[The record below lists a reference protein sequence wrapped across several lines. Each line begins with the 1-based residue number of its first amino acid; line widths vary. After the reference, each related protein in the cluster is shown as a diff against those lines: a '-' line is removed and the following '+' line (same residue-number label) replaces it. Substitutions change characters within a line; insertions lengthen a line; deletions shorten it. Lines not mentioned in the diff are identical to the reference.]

1 MRYFLLLIAVGFI
14 YGNLNAQTYPFL
26 GSKVYGGD
34 KGEECHHMLK
44 FNENKLLLIGE
55 STSGVSGNK
64 TVQRCDSLGTRTDIW
79 VVMVNTQFD
88 ILWQLSLGG
97 DLNDQDATAI
107 NVGNGNILIA
117 FTSESDSTCNR
128 TTPKKGGRDILL
140 YLVDSL
146 GSIIWEKNF
155 GTIQNCN
162 GVHLTKLTDGNVIL
176 LTSTSAGIG
185 NDKTGFSH
193 GFNDVWLVKFQPNGN
208 IIFDKTY
215 GGSDNELPW
224 SVENQ
229 YHYGLIETSPNEI
242 AIFTYTMSSMSWD
255 VSDTLHGNN
264 DMWIFKIDSLG
275 NKLSDFC
282 YGGSGQDLFTASSKS
297 TNGYLIGGTTSS
309 PQSGSISQPPIA
321 AGYTGWI
328 ISVDSSGN
336 KVWDRRYQGGIN
348 SFNGNLFVAIMDI
361 IPASNGDFWVT
372 GLCNTDAGNDV
383 SEPPYGDKDAWVFKM
398 NSAGSVL
405 WDKRFGSTKRTWTS
419 NSVLMADSSI
429 FLFCAS
435 DTGIT
440 NVKAEHGYGRTDYYL
455 VHFRYAN
462 TTPLSEL
469 EFKQSQVQLY
479 PNPTQDIINVNYS
492 EGAFPDKLELYDFQG
507 KMLRSINTHN
517 NSIDVSHLSP
527 SIYILKF
534 IYQDGLIIKKFV
546 KQ

>member
-1 MRYFLLLIAVGFI
+1 MGLI
-14 YGNLNAQTYPFL
+14 YGNLNAQTYQFL

-79 VVMVNTQFD
+79 VVMVNTQFN

-107 NVGNGNILIA
+107 NVGNGNILIS
-117 FTSESDSTCNR
+117 FTSESDSSCNR
-128 TTPKKGGRDILL
+128 LTQRTGGRDILL

-155 GTIQNCN
+155 GTVLNCN
-162 GVHLTKLTDGNVIL
+162 GVHLTKLSDGNFIM
-176 LTSTSAGIG
+176 LTSTNAGIG
-185 NDKTGFSH
+185 IDKTGISH
-193 GFNDVWLVKFQPNGN
+193 GLNDIWLVKFQPNGN

-215 GGSDNELPW
+215 GGGNNELP
-224 SVENQ
+224 SPVENQ
-229 YHYGLIETSPNEI
+229 YHFGLIESSPNEI
-242 AIFTYTMSSMSWD
+242 TIFTYTLSSMDWD
-255 VSDTLHGNN
+255 VSDTLHGFN
-264 DMWIFKIDSLG
+264 DIWMFTIDSLG

-282 YGGSGQDLFTASSKS
+282 YGGIGSDLFTTSSKS
-297 TNGYLIGGTTSS
+297 TSGYLIGGTTLS
-309 PQSGSISQPPIA
+309 PQSGSISQPPTA

-328 ISVDSSGN
+328 ISVDRSGN

-348 SFNGNLFVAIMDI
+348 SYNGNLFVAIMDI

-372 GLCNTDAGNDV
+372 GLCNTDAGKDV
-383 SEPPYGDKDAWVFKM
+383 SEPPYGEKDAWVFKM
-398 NSAGSVL
+398 DSMGNVL
-405 WDKRFGSTKRTWTS
+405 WDKRFGSTKRTQTS

-429 FLFCAS
+429 FLFCVA
-435 DTGIT
+435 DTGRT

-462 TTPLSEL
+462 TTPLSEI
-469 EFKQSQVQLY
+469 EIKQSQIQLY
-479 PNPTQDIINVNYS
+479 PNPTHDVVNVNYLD
-492 EGAFPDKLELYDFQG
+492 GALPDKLEMYDFQG
-507 KMLRSINTHN
+507 KLFRSINAHN

-527 SIYILKF
+527 SIYIIKF
-534 IYQDGLIIKKFV
+534 VYTEGAIFKKFV